1 MQLVSEREEKDER
14 KEDQDGFKVDDQ
26 MQYNGCLSI
35 LDACQLL
42 LVTESAIYRHSRL
55 LRPVRCV
62 PSKFSEVL

>member
-42 LVTESAIYRHSRL
+42 LVTESAIFRYI
-55 LRPVRCV
+55 VDC
-62 PSKFSEVL
+62 